1 MKFKKV
7 FACILS
13 ASLMMSVPSF
23 LSMPVYAESVTSSW
37 SITTEE
43 TAATLPSEVQTAF
56 DEAMEDYDGNKLI
69 PLAYYSCQVVAGF
82 NYGLICREV
91 SWNGESSLK
100 WVDIYN
106 PNAPGM
112 NIYRKAQL
120 GSVEDLDIEKY
131 AYTNEYYIP
140 EHPLAG
146 GTEIPRDITRC
157 TLPSDAQKAFDTI
170 FLNIDGTS
178 CKPVA
183 YLGKQQTDDGTDYAM
198 MCTIN
203 AVVPNPDVFLRIM
216 ILHQGTDGRAYVKS
230 QYTVLAQRTYHYE
243 YALSN
248 TSTISTN
255 NIVLGNTFAVMGDSY
270 GGEGNHYYAVLYKKK
285 SDKKW
290 TVKQNYSSDNY
301 VVIKPAKATDY
312 DVCVKVKDD
321 NGDIVKKFFT
331 VKVNPKLA
339 NTSMISDTTIKK
351 GNTVTLEGSATGGMG
366 KYQYA
371 VLYKKKSESK
381 WTVRQNYKEN
391 NEIIVRPYMATGYDI
406 CIKVKDEMGT
416 VAKKYFDVTV
426 K

>member
-1 MKFKKV
+1 M
-7 FACILS
+7 
-13 ASLMMSVPSF
+13 
-23 LSMPVYAESVTSSW
+23 
-37 SITTEE
+37 
-43 TAATLPSEVQTAF
+43 
-56 DEAMEDYDGNKLI
+56 
-69 PLAYYSCQVVAGF
+69 
-82 NYGLICREV
+82 
-91 SWNGESSLK
+91 
-100 WVDIYN
+100 
-106 PNAPGM
+106 
-112 NIYRKAQL
+112 
-120 GSVEDLDIEKY
+120 
-131 AYTNEYYIP
+131 
-140 EHPLAG
+140 
-146 GTEIPRDITRC
+146 
-157 TLPSDAQKAFDTI
+157 
-170 FLNIDGTS
+170 
-178 CKPVA
+178 A

-312 DVCVKVKDD
+312 DACVKVKDD